1 MVFIFFFI
9 RAFSSGSILT
19 DISAL
24 SALRFFV
31 FVRWYVIRPFFKS
44 VQVYKS
50 TAFIPIKQK
59 LKRKTSF
66 ARLYLFVPGCIIKE

>member
-1 MVFIFFFI
+1 MVFIFFHKG
-9 RAFSSGSILT
+9 FSSGSILT

-59 LKRKTSF
+59 LKERHPLRDCTCLSPV
-66 ARLYLFVPGCIIKE
+66 A